1 MAEKKPA
8 VAAPVGSFCIA
19 NLLIFAVAAAAA
31 AAAAAAVVVV
41 FALVVAL
48 AAVLAVAMLEKE
60 VPGAF
65 AVACLVFV

>member
-1 MAEKKPA
+1 M
-8 VAAPVGSFCIA
+8 AAPVGSFCIA

-31 AAAAAAVVVV
+31 AAVAAAAVVVV
-41 FALVVAL
+41 FALVVVL

>member
-1 MAEKKPA
+1 M
-8 VAAPVGSFCIA
+8 AAPVGSFCIA

-31 AAAAAAVVVV
+31 AAAAAVVV